1 MSRAHDDQ
9 SSEIGVGDDL
19 FRGGPSETHAETG
32 RGKSAVGGGGGVPG
46 GGLGARA
53 LERDSPTPVG
63 RGWGRGPVPVDS
75 RKFRYDVRRG
85 QITGASL
92 SFNVTKVDRMDPV
105 QAGDMLHRIHRA
117 YGLENEEEARIHVF
131 DKALFFEHTINGA
144 SMLQPGRGAIEVAG
158 VSMDIKPIKD
168 ILGVDQRRF
177 FRTYADD
184 IGVVNQEVIDK
195 YDPYD
200 LPSAEKY
207 NQLMQVAIER
217 GLQKYPYLAHDSSD
231 AGSLSMEE
239 RMAVI
244 ASKARVIGGTVNSVD
259 APAPRVGQG
268 ATGFARESGVGAG
281 AAGSA

>member
-1 MSRAHDDQ
+1 MSRIPEDQ

-19 FRGGPSETHAETG
+19 FRSGPSQAHMGAHADPH
-32 RGKSAVGGGGGVPG
+32 RGKAPEGGGGRVV
-46 GGLGARA
+46 ARD

-63 RGWGRGPVPVDS
+63 RGWGRGPVPIDS

-85 QITGASL
+85 QVTGANL

-105 QAGDMLHRIHRA
+105 QAGDMLHRIHQA

-144 SMLQPGRGAIEVAG
+144 SMLQPGRGTIEVAG
-158 VSMDIKPIKD
+158 VSMDIKPVKD
-168 ILGVDQRRF
+168 ILGVEQRRF
-177 FRTYADD
+177 FRTFADD
-184 IGVVNQEVIDK
+184 IGAVNQEVISK

-217 GLQKYPYLAHDSSD
+217 GLQKYPHLAHDSSD

-244 ASKARVIGGTVNSVD
+244 ASKARVIGGAANAVD
-259 APAPRVGQG
+259 TPAVRVGSGLGGTTRDG
-268 ATGFARESGVGAG
+268 AVASGVA
-281 AAGSA
+281 SAT